1 MQLFFLAAF
10 YPGSLQLASH
20 AQFFIRGQNERV
32 ITKFQQYMTW
42 MNFLCFTVKDQTTV
56 QHKKRSRDGNINKQW
71 LPYLY
76 EQYEISKLIL
86 PSGLWDQGSESD
98 YMLK

>member
-20 AQFFIRGQNERV
+20 AQFLIRGQNERV

-42 MNFLCFTVKDQTTV
+42 MNFLRFTVKDQTTV